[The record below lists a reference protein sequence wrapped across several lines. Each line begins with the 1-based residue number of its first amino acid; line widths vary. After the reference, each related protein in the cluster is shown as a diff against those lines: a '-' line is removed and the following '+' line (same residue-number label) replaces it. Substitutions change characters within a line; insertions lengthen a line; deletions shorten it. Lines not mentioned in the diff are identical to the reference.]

1 MNRAD
6 FIKANRI
13 VIKLGTNV
21 LRNDDGEASMPRLYS
36 YIEDISNRISREI

>member
-21 LRNDDGEASMPRLYS
+21 LRIISDNPAKDGLIKQEQYQFLRY
-36 YIEDISNRISREI
+36 